1 MTPNAPTTLITQRD
15 VAQACGLHHSTVCLA
30 LKNSPTLSHRTRE
43 RIQRVAQSLGYQ
55 PNASASN
62 LAGLRKRPG
71 AQGTLPLAWINQ
83 EATPHFWREDPGARL
98 MLAAA
103 RRRAGEL
110 GYHLDEFWAHE
121 PGMTTARLGQILQAR
136 GIRGVLFPVYRASK
150 LDLGHAAWAAFA
162 CVALNDYRASRW
174 MEVVAPDYY
183 HHTGLAL
190 TRAAEWQGLR
200 TGLVLDAEFEAM
212 SDGLVRS
219 CYLRHQEQLNPA
231 DRIPPC
237 FLKGSGAEA
246 AQQYAAW
253 QREFQPKA
261 VLTGDLAALPKLNQ
275 SRPVLT
281 IALRGSGMPPGEPDA
296 VAEVVAGTAV
306 DLVGQKIQRFE
317 NGPGRLPQL
326 HLIRAPQPKPAA
338 AAANLA
344 SLAA

>member
-1 MTPNAPTTLITQRD
+1 MTSNAPTTLITQRD

-43 RIQRVAQSLGYQ
+43 RIRRVAESLGYQ
-55 PNASASN
+55 PNASASS

-83 EATPHFWREDPGARL
+83 EAAPHFWREEPAARL

-121 PGMTTARLGQILQAR
+121 PGMTVVRLGQILQAR
-136 GIRGVLFPVYRASK
+136 GIRGALFPVHRTGT
-150 LDLGHAAWAAFA
+150 LDLGHEAWAPFA
-162 CVALNDYRASRW
+162 CAALNDYRASRW

-190 TRAAEWQGLR
+190 RPGAEWRGLR

-212 SDGLVRS
+212 SDGLVQS
-219 CYLRHQEQLNPA
+219 CYLRQQEHLSPEH
-231 DRIPPC
+231 RIPPC
-237 FLKGSGAEA
+237 LLSGPAVEA
-246 AQQYAAW
+246 ARQYAAW
-253 QREFQPKA
+253 HREYRPTA
-261 VLTGDLAALPKLNQ
+261 VLTGDLDTLPELDQPRPIFATAIRGYGALPGDKD
-275 SRPVLT
+275 T
-281 IALRGSGMPPGEPDA
+281 
-296 VAEVVAGTAV
+296 VAEGVASTAV
-306 DLVGQKIQRFE
+306 DIVSQKIQRFE
-317 NGPGRLPQL
+317 NGPVRLPQL
-326 HLIRAPQPKPAA
+326 HLIRASALKPAA
-338 AAANLA
+338 RPAALP